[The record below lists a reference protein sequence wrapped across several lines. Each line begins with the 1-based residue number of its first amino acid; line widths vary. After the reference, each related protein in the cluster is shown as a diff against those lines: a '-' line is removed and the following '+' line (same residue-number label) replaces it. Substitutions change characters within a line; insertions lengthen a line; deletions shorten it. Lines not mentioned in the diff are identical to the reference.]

1 MPVGPFIRSDRFG
14 RHQQQ
19 RVFRAGRYAS
29 AATVAILL
37 LNFGYRHV
45 ADARAKTDR
54 LLIADIATGL
64 ANDAFFRKALVLH
77 LQIQSPERL
86 SVSAKDWFGAGVNAL
101 TAKRALA
108 ASEINFGVPGGTVYD
123 DAFRAGVD
131 AFTTGCA
138 AFDEFQFVDRP
149 GRTYRRRGRYGH
161 SSEQIASADVN
172 LTGHDRSGSRR
183 ANGVS

>member
-29 AATVAILL
+29 AATVAILM
-37 LNFGYRHV
+37 LNFGYCHV
-45 ADARAKTDR
+45 TDARRKTDR
-54 LLIADIATGL
+54 LPIADIATGL
-64 ANDAFFRKALVLH
+64 ANDAFYRKALVIH

-108 ASEINFGVPGGTVYD
+108 ASEIDFGVSGCAVNN
-123 DAFRAGVD
+123 DAFRAGID
-131 AFTTGCA
+131 AFTTGRA
-138 AFDEFQFVDRP
+138 AFDE
-149 GRTYRRRGRYGH
+149 
-161 SSEQIASADVN
+161 
-172 LTGHDRSGSRR
+172 L
-183 ANGVS
+183 